1 MQNLPNCHPYPLTC
15 HCVYTKISHVGSK
28 KYPMILIFNRVRLLR
43 AQRKM
48 TCVQLAVRVD
58 VNPHIISSLEQVY
71 NSSRL
76 DLAMRICEAF
86 ELPVDAVFSRKQF
99 KLMPTRIYNQGRL
112 YMGEFIQHIVIWA
125 HRCQLQRIAWWQK
138 YYDLSTNRFLKWHT
152 LQYHN
157 VLITKHY
164 LAIAV
169 ILVYCSAQIWQH
181 NWLIIWLLC
190 TPVGVMALKV
200 LGFSIRLQNS
210 ASNVF
215 GRIRHHHHNVI
226 NVSIDHR
233 LHQ

>member
-1 MQNLPNCHPYPLTC
+1 MVWNCFLWSYIMQNLPNCHPYPLTC
-15 HCVYTKISHVGSK
+15 HCVYTKISHVSSK

-43 AQRKM
+43 AQRNM

-99 KLMPTRIYNQGRL
+99 ELMPTRIYNRGRL

-138 YYDLSTNRFLKWHT
+138 YYDL
-152 LQYHN
+152 
-157 VLITKHY
+157 
-164 LAIAV
+164 
-169 ILVYCSAQIWQH
+169 VYCSAQIWQQ
-181 NWLIIWLLC
+181 NWLTIWLFC
-190 TPVGVMALKV
+190 TPVGVIALKV